1 LDKSLFRFFLPRVL
15 KAVVKAA
22 IVLILFVILSPM
34 LSPLNQFYPQATLL
48 IQTYVMVWVA
58 FIILGELAK
67 GTIFQY
73 GLNMGR
79 AFFFIGYTI
88 YALDSGIITETIQSV
103 TFTVNLEIF
112 LMMMIL
118 IGTLDFARSLVQLI
132 NHMATKAET
141 EEITVPMLEQEE
153 VIAK

>member
-1 LDKSLFRFFLPRVL
+1 MDKSLFRVLLPRVL
-15 KAVVKAA
+15 KAILKSTIVV
-22 IVLILFVILSPM
+22 ILFLVFSQL
-34 LSPLNQFYPQATLL
+34 LTPLDQIYPQATSL
-48 IQTYVMVWVA
+48 IQTYVMILVV
-58 FIILGELAK
+58 FIVLGELAK

-88 YALDSGIITETIQSV
+88 YALNSGIITETMQSV

-118 IGTLDFARSLVQLI
+118 IGTLDFAKSLVQII

-141 EEITVPMLEQEE
+141 EHVIVSAPEQEE
-153 VIAK
+153 VMAS

>member
-1 LDKSLFRFFLPRVL
+1 M
-15 KAVVKAA
+15 A
-22 IVLILFVILSPM
+22 VLIPFLIFSQM
-34 LSPLNQFYPQATLL
+34 LLPLDQFYPQATSLV
-48 IQTYVMVWVA
+48 QTYVMVWVA
-58 FIILGELAK
+58 FIILGELTR
-67 GTIFQY
+67 GTIFQF

-88 YALDSGIITETIQSV
+88 YALNSGVITETIQSV

-118 IGTLDFARSLVQLI
+118 LGTLDFARSLMQLI

-141 EEITVPMLEQEE
+141 EEITVPTLEQE
-153 VIAK
+153 VVVK